1 MTFFSVLLA
10 LVIEQLRAL
19 PLDNPVALLLRTHVQ
34 SVAQGFDAGTRRH
47 GLMSWLFVVLPWTL
61 AVALVYYAL
70 WRVNIV
76 LAFLWNV
83 AIVYFTLGFR
93 QFSHYFTD
101 IHFALNDGD
110 VPRAREILH
119 EWIGIDTTD
128 MPTSEIVR
136 HTLIHAVVAS
146 HRHVFGVFF
155 WFLVPIGPAGAVLYR
170 IAEYLA
176 RDWAQE
182 DGAQEDGVHEANAHA
197 SAFPGFAQY
206 AFYLIDWIPARLTA
220 LGFAIVGNFE
230 DALYAWRNHANQ
242 WPDVNEG
249 VLLAAGSGALGARL
263 AGPLAEPSSV
273 DAMETLAHGA
283 DNTALPVGDDCT
295 PRTLQLA
302 VGLVWRA
309 VILWMILLLMLTV
322 ALWI

>member
-10 LVIEQLRAL
+10 LVIEQWHAL
-19 PLDNPVALLLRTHVQ
+19 SLDNPAALLLRAHAR
-34 SVAQGFDAGTRRH
+34 SIAHGFDAGTRKH
-47 GLMSWLFVVLPWTL
+47 GLLAWLLVVLPWTFV
-61 AVALVYYAL
+61 VALVYYILLHASA
-70 WRVNIV
+70 V

-83 AIVYFTLGFR
+83 VIVYFTLGFR
-93 QFSHYFTD
+93 QFSHHFTD

-128 MPTSEIVR
+128 MPVSEIVR
-136 HTLIHAVVAS
+136 HTLIRAVIAS

-155 WFLVPIGPAGAVLYR
+155 WFLMPIGPTGAVLYR

-176 RDWAQE
+176 RDWARSD
-182 DGAQEDGVHEANAHA
+182 DGRDGHTD
-197 SAFPGFAQY
+197 AFPGFAQY
-206 AFYLIDWIPARLTA
+206 AFYLIDWIPVRLTA

-230 DALYAWRNHANQ
+230 DAIYAWRNHANQ
-242 WPDVNEG
+242 WPDANEG

-273 DAMETLAHGA
+273 EAVNALAQGDDGA
-283 DNTALPVGDDCT
+283 AIPVGEACT

-322 ALWI
+322 TVWLRVL